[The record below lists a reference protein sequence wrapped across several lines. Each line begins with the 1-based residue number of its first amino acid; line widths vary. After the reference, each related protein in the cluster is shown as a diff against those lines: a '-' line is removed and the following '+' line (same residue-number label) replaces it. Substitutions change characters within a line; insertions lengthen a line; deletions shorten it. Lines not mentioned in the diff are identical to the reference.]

1 VKELPTLNITE
12 GDDSNYCQFVDPSDD
27 CTFYFLYYYDG
38 QNNLTVWVKEEKDCP
53 APLPVLVIVLI
64 VIAGIVLLG
73 LLLLLLWKLLTVI
86 YDRREYARFEK
97 DRLNARWD
105 TNENPL
111 YKQATTT
118 FRNPVYGGEAKNK

>member
-1 VKELPTLNITE
+1 MKA
-12 GDDSNYCQFVDPSDD
+12 DD

-38 QNNLTVWVKEEKDCP
+38 VNNLTVWVREDKGTIIHFKEFNETINYSSQDCP

-73 LLLLLLWKLLTVI
+73 LLLLLLWKILTVM
-86 YDRREYARFEK
+86 YDRREYAYFDK

-105 TNENPL
+105 M
-111 YKQATTT
+111 
-118 FRNPVYGGEAKNK
+118 VYL